1 MTDNGTGKNLDID
14 IDIDVNVIIDALI
27 ASPVF
32 LNRLR
37 NVLLKDVRAKGDL
50 YGPRFS
56 KPPVA
61 NASLIQP
68 VAPNRLQ

>member
-1 MTDNGTGKNLDID
+1 MSGTGMDRDLNIDVSID
-14 IDIDVNVIIDALI
+14 INAIMDALLNN
-27 ASPVF
+27 PVF
-32 LNRLR
+32 ITRLR

-56 KPPVA
+56 KPPIA

-68 VAPNRLQ
+68 VAPNRIQ

>member
-1 MTDNGTGKNLDID
+1 MDELDVEVAIQ
-14 IDIDVNVIIDALI
+14 IR
-27 ASPVF
+27 VF
-32 LNRLR
+32 VKEMMRDPQFLTELR
-37 NVLLKDVRAKGDL
+37 NLLLKDVRAKGDL

-68 VAPNRLQ
+68 VAPNRIQ

>member
-1 MTDNGTGKNLDID
+1 MDELHEDLEIQ
-14 IDIDVNVIIDALI
+14 IDAQTIMDALLNN
-27 ASPVF
+27 PVF
-32 LNRLR
+32 ITRLR

>member
-1 MTDNGTGKNLDID
+1 MDELHEDLEIQ
-14 IDIDVNVIIDALI
+14 IDAQSIMDALLNN
-27 ASPVF
+27 PVF
-32 LNRLR
+32 IARLR

-50 YGPRFS
+50 YGSRFS
-56 KPPVA
+56 KPPIA